1 LTETPP
7 FRPFADLLRDHA
19 RRQPDD
25 PALTDADGTIDW
37 ATLDQRID
45 RIAARL
51 QAEGVGKGDA
61 VAMLGRNSI
70 PHALVFCAALRI
82 GAVAAPLTASATPQ
96 AISAMLRDCGASHLF
111 ADSDAIAAL
120 PADIRESGPRITA
133 MDDAAM
139 TGWMEDDR
147 AAPSPVAIAPWDPFN
162 IIYSSG
168 TTGTPKGIVQSHAMR
183 HGHVARA
190 ARFGYDE
197 SAVTLIS
204 TPLYSNTTLVCF
216 LPALAGGGHVV
227 MMPKFDARR
236 FLELSQRHRV
246 THAALVP
253 VQYQRLMDLPDF
265 DRFDLSSYR
274 FKSST
279 SAPFPPALMADVLA
293 RWPGA
298 LTNIYGMTE
307 GGGTCILQAHEYPD
321 KLHTVGRPVEGHDIR
336 LIGEDGREVAAGEAG
351 EVVGHSGAMMTGY
364 LGQPGK
370 TREAEWHDDQGRRFI
385 RHGDIGR
392 FDEDGFLMLIDRA
405 KDMII
410 SGGFNIYPSDLE
422 AVLIAQTSV
431 REAAVVGVS
440 SAQWGETPVAFAVLR
455 EGADAQALLA
465 AVNGKLGKTQ
475 RLHDIVPVDALP
487 RSAIGKVLKR
497 ELRDRYGPARG

>member
-1 LTETPP
+1 MTGTLP
-7 FRPFADLLRDHA
+7 FRPFEALLRDNA
-19 RRQPDD
+19 RARPDA

-37 ATLDQRID
+37 ATLDRRTD
-45 RIAARL
+45 SIAARL
-51 QAEGVGKGDA
+51 QAEGVGKGDT

-96 AISAMLRDCGASHLF
+96 AIAAMLRDCGAGHLF

-120 PADIRESGPRITA
+120 PEDIRDSGLRIAA
-133 MDDAAM
+133 MDGAAM
-139 TGWMEDDR
+139 TGWMGSGSATPCP
-147 AAPSPVAIAPWDPFN
+147 AAISPEDPFN

-183 HGHVARA
+183 HGHIARA
-190 ARFGYDE
+190 ARFGYDA

-227 MMPKFDARR
+227 MMPRFDARR

-253 VQYQRLMDLPDF
+253 VQYQRLMDLADF

-298 LTNIYGMTE
+298 LINIYGMTE
-307 GGGTCILQAHEYPD
+307 GGGTCILQAHEHPD

-336 LIGEDGREVAAGEAG
+336 LIDEDGREVAPGMAA

-370 TREAEWHDDQGRRFI
+370 TQEAEWHDGEGRRFI

-392 FDEDGFLMLIDRA
+392 FDSDGFLVLIDRA

-422 AVLIAQTSV
+422 AVLIAQPGM
-431 REAAVVGVS
+431 REAAVVGVPS
-440 SAQWGETPVAFAVLR
+440 RQWGETPVAFAVLR
-455 EGADAQALLA
+455 EGADAQALLS
-465 AVNGKLGKTQ
+465 AVNAKLGKTQ
-475 RLHDIVPVDALP
+475 RLHDLVPVDALP